1 MELVSRS
8 LLLQLMPGT
17 QETEGQAAGQALDQ
31 LLHHYATVIRVSR
44 SPASPSRMSL
54 LREAE
59 KQEAMC
65 LFLDCVAIMP
75 LV

>member
-1 MELVSRS
+1 MP
-8 LLLQLMPGT
+8 QLMPGT
-17 QETEGQAAGQALDQ
+17 QEAEGQAAGQSLDQ
-31 LLHHYATVIRVSR
+31 PLHHYTTVIRVSR
-44 SPASPSRMSL
+44 SLASPSRMSL

-65 LFLDCVAIMP
+65 LFLDFVAIMA

>member
-1 MELVSRS
+1 MKLVGQS
-8 LLLQLMPGT
+8 LLPQLMPGT

-31 LLHHYATVIRVSR
+31 PPYHYTTVIQVSR

-59 KQEAMC
+59 KQEATC
-65 LFLDCVAIMP
+65 LFLDFIAMMP

>member
-1 MELVSRS
+1 MELRSEPVASVSAWH
-8 LLLQLMPGT
+8 PGDRGT
-17 QETEGQAAGQALDQ
+17 SSRTGLDQ
-31 LLHHYATVIRVSR
+31 PLHHYATVIRVSR

-54 LREAE
+54 LREAK

-65 LFLDCVAIMP
+65 LFLDFVAIMP